1 MKLED
6 DSGSLFPFERV
17 AAPCGEMVVV
27 TDPEDTLCLLHWDA
41 DKEEVGRHLRRQYG
55 RNDIRVE
62 ARDTPSAARKAL
74 EAYLAGDLHAID
86 AVPVKA
92 RGTPFQQE
100 VWAALR
106 RIPAGATLSYSGL
119 AAQLNRPQAVRAVG
133 LANGS
138 NPIAVVV
145 PCHRVIGADGS
156 LTGYGGGL
164 ERKRWLLEH
173 EGVDLSRL
181 VSSKRKHS
189 NTDSPQLALLPLAD
203 R

>member
-1 MKLED
+1 MKPED
-6 DSGSLFPFERV
+6 YLGSPFRFERV
-17 AAPCGEMVVV
+17 GAPCGDMLIV
-27 TDPEDTLCLLHWDA
+27 TDPEDTLRLLHWEA
-41 DKEEVGRHLRRQYG
+41 DVEDVGRLLRRRYG
-55 RNDIRVE
+55 NVRIE
-62 ARDTPSAARKAL
+62 ARGTASTARKAL
-74 EAYLAGDLHAID
+74 QAYLAGDLHAID
-86 AVPVKA
+86 AVPVSA
-92 RGTPFQQE
+92 RGTGFQQE

-145 PCHRVIGADGS
+145 PCHRVIGASGS

-164 ERKRWLLEH
+164 DRKRWLLEH

-181 VSSKRKHS
+181 AAPRGKRPG
-189 NTDSPQLALLPLAD
+189 TDSPQLALLPAS
-203 R
+203 